1 MHSARTGRSKGDES
15 EGSEK
20 EPEAGGRGEEEDRWP
35 FQTMRNSGDKGGT
48 EREGREWKETA
59 CRERMRAAERLRESE
74 RKVEGK
80 IGAAFSRKGRAGRNN
95 RWRKTEKRGETKR
108 EAGGCHGEEKRMENG

>member
-1 MHSARTGRSKGDES
+1 MKAKGAKKNQRR
-15 EGSEK
+15 EG
-20 EPEAGGRGEEEDRWP
+20 GEEEDRWP

-80 IGAAFSRKGRAGRNN
+80 IGAAFSRKGRAGRNK